1 MSLTEEVTFDNRQR
15 GNERPDSQRPSEPV
29 AETFTFDK
37 QGNIEKYPWIRKF
50 FLSMVII
57 LVALLSFGLGRLSGG
72 RDGGGIKLEFD
83 SSISNSQF
91 PISNET
97 QTGNALNS
105 IENSKLKIE
114 NSTSVVA
121 SSKGTK
127 YHYPHCSG
135 AKRIT
140 DANKIVFSS
149 PEAAEASGY
158 TLAANCK
165 PK

>member
-1 MSLTEEVTFDNRQR
+1 
-15 GNERPDSQRPSEPV
+15 
-29 AETFTFDK
+29 
-37 QGNIEKYPWIRKF
+37 
-50 FLSMVII
+50 MVIV
-57 LVALLSFGLGRLSGG
+57 LVALLSFGLGRLSGAG
-72 RDGGGIKLEFD
+72 DGGGIKLEFD

-97 QTGNALNS
+97 QIGNALNS

-114 NSTSVVA
+114 NSTSVVG

-140 DANKIVFSS
+140 DANRIIFSS

>member
-1 MSLTEEVTFDNRQR
+1 MNISEEFSFSK
-15 GNERPDSQRPSEPV
+15 E
-29 AETFTFDK
+29 
-37 QGNIEKYPWIRKF
+37 GNIEKYPWVRKF
-50 FLSMVII
+50 FLSMVIV
-57 LVALLSFGLGRLSGG
+57 LVALLSFGLGRLSGAG
-72 RDGGGIKLEFD
+72 DGGGIKLEFD
-83 SSISNSQF
+83 SSISN
-91 PISNET
+91 EA

-114 NSTSVVA
+114 NSTSVVG

-135 AKRIT
+135 AKRIA
-140 DANKIVFSS
+140 DANRIIFSS